1 MNSELIQTD
10 EGQYVKLSCEG
21 ESVSGEDD
29 VIALLEACGEYQTHN
44 LMIHEG
50 CLHPDFYDLRTG
62 LAGLVFHKFSLYRMR
77 TAFIGQWAE
86 IQSERFKEL
95 MYECNK
101 GQQTRFFTSTPDAE
115 EWLLAYPRN

>member
-1 MNSELIQTD
+1 
-10 EGQYVKLSCEG
+10 
-21 ESVSGEDD
+21 
-29 VIALLEACGEYQTHN
+29 
-44 LMIHEG
+44 
-50 CLHPDFYDLRTG
+50 
-62 LAGLVFHKFSLYRMR
+62 MR
-77 TAFIGQWAE
+77 TAFIGQWDE